1 MGVHHNF
8 QTKRISMADND
19 HDDDERPEDSAGA
32 QCIHFNLLTHHRFGP
47 TFVHQVFPDEFIPG
61 YLPPPPPAPLV
72 SKPTSTVEESSKRR
86 ATDNFL
92 ATAARSRLHPSF
104 RGRRA
109 ATKYLTIN
117 VDLTPSC
124 QNASLTLEACMIP
137 GGTDGNDGG
146 EDKINNKRRK
156 LDEDDDDEEEIGSED
171 SDTDEEDLESLEG
184 GVVDEE
190 EWTLEQVRT
199 ALEPFLPPL
208 LLVSGKP
215 SKSSPS
221 PFLLVPI
228 GTQVASYTTTS
239 TSTRD
244 DEDGKTTSFVLTI
257 ATAAE
262 CATYHRA
269 VQKLAYWFI
278 DAASDIDITEGSTEW
293 KVLYLF
299 QKHEDQNDDD
309 VNTNSS
315 RSNFGFSLAGY
326 MTLYHFCSPFR
337 KPTAGRVVR
346 VCQALVLPPYQRQGH
361 GIRML
366 EAVFAYA
373 ATTNNTISTTSTN
386 ADKQPIV
393 EVNCEDPAP
402 AFQLLRTVV
411 DYRRFVAQGRTWFT
425 PTKTVND
432 NDADI
437 STAAATIAKDKR
449 LLFKPLRESMKLQ
462 ALRLSLTTAT
472 QIQKVHEIDALQSL
486 QQQQRQQQQGQQ
498 QQQQQQKS
506 CGHMADALL
515 RQYQAMVRSRLARE
529 HADEL
534 GAGLEPDEAAVR
546 LDELLGQELAHHEA
560 VLRRGGDR
568 FP

>member
-109 ATKYLTIN
+109 VTKYLTIN

-124 QNASLTLEACMIP
+124 QNASLILEASIIP
-137 GGTDGNDGG
+137 GGPTDGNDGG
-146 EDKINNKRRK
+146 GGDKIKNKRRK

-171 SDTDEEDLESLEG
+171 SETDEEDLESLDG
-184 GVVDEE
+184 GAADEE

-215 SKSSPS
+215 SKSSP
-221 PFLLVPI
+221 PPLLPVPI
-228 GTQVASYTTTS
+228 GTQVASYTTS
-239 TSTRD
+239 TS
-244 DEDGKTTSFVLTI
+244 EDGKNTCFVLTI

-299 QKHEDQNDDD
+299 QKHEEQNDDYG
-309 VNTNSS
+309 NTSSSS
-315 RSNFGFSLAGY
+315 RSNRGFSLAGY

-337 KPTAGRVVR
+337 KPTAGRIVR

-373 ATTNNTISTTSTN
+373 AAATNTN
-386 ADKQPIV
+386 VTASADADKQPIV

-425 PTKTVND
+425 PTKTVNG

-472 QIQKVHEIDALQSL
+472 QIQKVHEIDALQAL
-486 QQQQRQQQQGQQ
+486 QQQQRQQRQGQQ
-498 QQQQQQKS
+498 QQQQQQQS

-515 RQYQAMVRSRLARE
+515 RQYQTMVRSRLARE

-546 LDELLGQELAHHEA
+546 LDELLGKELAHHEA

>member
-1 MGVHHNF
+1 
-8 QTKRISMADND
+8 MADND
-19 HDDDERPEDSAGA
+19 NDDDERPEDSAGA

-47 TFVHQVFPDEFIPG
+47 SFVHQVFPDEFIPG
-61 YLPPPPPAPLV
+61 FLPPPPLV
-72 SKPTSTVEESSKRR
+72 SKPTSPMVGSAKKRV
-86 ATDNFL
+86 ADNIL
-92 ATAARSRLHPSF
+92 AVARSRLHPSF

-109 ATKYLTIN
+109 VTKYLTIN

-124 QNASLTLEACMIP
+124 QNASLTLDAGVIP
-137 GGTDGNDGG
+137 SGTDGNDSGG
-146 EDKINNKRRK
+146 GGDKINNKRRK

-184 GVVDEE
+184 GVADEE

-208 LLVSGKP
+208 LLVSGKS

-221 PFLLVPI
+221 PFLPVPI
-228 GTQVASYTTTS
+228 GTQVASYTTKMK
-239 TSTRD
+239 STRD
-244 DEDGKTTSFVLTI
+244 DEDGKNTRFVLTI

-309 VNTNSS
+309 GNTCSS
-315 RSNFGFSLAGY
+315 RSNRGFSLAGY

-366 EAVFAYA
+366 EAVFTYA
-373 ATTNNTISTTSTN
+373 AAAANTNSTASAN
-386 ADKQPIV
+386 ADEQPIV
-393 EVNCEDPAP
+393 VVNCEDPAP

-411 DYRRFVAQGRTWFT
+411 DYRRFVAHGRTWFT
-425 PTKTVND
+425 TKTVND
-432 NDADI
+432 NDADH
-437 STAAATIAKDKR
+437 STAAATVTKDKR

-472 QIQKVHEIDALQSL
+472 QIQKVHEIDALQAL
-486 QQQQRQQQQGQQ
+486 RQQQRQQQQGQQ
-498 QQQQQQKS
+498 EQQQQRS
-506 CGHMADALL
+506 CGNMADALL
-515 RQYQAMVRSRLARE
+515 RQYQTMVRSRLARE

-534 GAGLEPDEAAVR
+534 GAGVEPDEATVR
-546 LDELLGQELAHHEA
+546 LDELLGQELAHHDA
-560 VLRRGGDR
+560 VLRRVRDR